1 MAKITIKVGS
11 NLLVQQDGQLD
22 KRYIVELCR
31 EIGNLMSE
39 GHQVVL
45 VSSGA
50 RAAGYGYLNKSNAQE
65 ADLYMKQALC
75 AVGQVQLMK
84 LYESAM
90 SFYGIKVAQIL
101 LTREDFSHRKRF
113 LNLRNT
119 LIGLTEMEILPIVN
133 ENDSVATEEI
143 MFGDNDVLAS
153 MFAIGWNADYL
164 LLMTSVDGV
173 IDQNGKVIPFYRED
187 TTNMAIAKNAS
198 SRWGSGGITSK
209 IRAARA
215 AAAAGIQTS
224 ICNGKKLE
232 NIAQFVLTGQTGTV
246 FERVGPIKAKKAWIG
261 FLSKPK
267 GSIFINEGAKIAIE
281 NNRSLLPVGVV
292 HIEGDFQAG
301 DVVEIRLDDGTF
313 LGKGIINFSSAEA
326 KKIVGLKSDQLED
339 VLGYSC
345 SKVLIHIDNLW
356 KRDN

>member
-1 MAKITIKVGS
+1 
-11 NLLVQQDGQLD
+11 
-22 KRYIVELCR
+22 
-31 EIGNLMSE
+31 
-39 GHQVVL
+39 
-45 VSSGA
+45 
-50 RAAGYGYLNKSNAQE
+50 
-65 ADLYMKQALC
+65 
-75 AVGQVQLMK
+75 
-84 LYESAM
+84 
-90 SFYGIKVAQIL
+90 
-101 LTREDFSHRKRF
+101 
-113 LNLRNT
+113 
-119 LIGLTEMEILPIVN
+119 
-133 ENDSVATEEI
+133 
-143 MFGDNDVLAS
+143 

-339 VLGYSC
+339 VLGYDC